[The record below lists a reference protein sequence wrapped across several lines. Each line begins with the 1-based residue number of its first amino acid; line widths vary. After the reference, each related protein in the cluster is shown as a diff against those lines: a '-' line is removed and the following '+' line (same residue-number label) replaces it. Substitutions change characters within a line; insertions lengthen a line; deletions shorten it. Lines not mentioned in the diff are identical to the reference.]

1 MKFISSLILLIS
13 SFQYSLCQYQ
23 DFPLFQRFLDWAFSQ
38 RINIEKDD
46 PDLLDSIIYKNW
58 LKNDAYINYINSKN
72 LTYKLGHNKFSGY
85 SIEEYRIINGFDNI
99 ENGGYKGIRKYYNVI
114 ESLTMLPSSVDWRK
128 KGVVSPIQDQGQCG
142 SCWAFS
148 ATASL
153 ESALALKTEQ
163 LTKMSEQQLVDCDN
177 FKHGGSDFG
186 CNGGLMQ
193 NAFTWIGK
201 NDGLCSYSDYPYV
214 SGITKKSGSCN
225 LNCVPVSQ
233 SDVSKYMSV
242 VENDEGMMTA
252 LSMQPVSV
260 AIQADQM
267 DFQLYKS
274 GVFTGKCGTTLDHGV
289 VLVGYGTDS
298 ETGLDYY
305 ILRNSWGTSW
315 GQNGYMYI
323 GRGIDP
329 ETNKPYNN
337 GDGQCGVLLEGSY
350 PVL

>member
-1 MKFISSLILLIS
+1 M
-13 SFQYSLCQYQ
+13 
-23 DFPLFQRFLDWAFSQ
+23 
-38 RINIEKDD
+38 
-46 PDLLDSIIYKNW
+46 
-58 LKNDAYINYINSKN
+58 
-72 LTYKLGHNKFSGY
+72 
-85 SIEEYRIINGFDNI
+85 
-99 ENGGYKGIRKYYNVI
+99 
-114 ESLTMLPSSVDWRK
+114 
-128 KGVVSPIQDQGQCG
+128 
-142 SCWAFS
+142 
-148 ATASL
+148 
-153 ESALALKTEQ
+153 
-163 LTKMSEQQLVDCDN
+163 
-177 FKHGGSDFG
+177 
-186 CNGGLMQ
+186 
-193 NAFTWIGK
+193 
-201 NDGLCSYSDYPYV
+201 
-214 SGITKKSGSCN
+214 
-225 LNCVPVSQ
+225 SQ

-337 GDGQCGVLLEGSY
+337 GDGQCGYRDWETI
-350 PVL
+350 